1 MEIKSRSCHASRE
14 QSELVTVTTTISD
27 NNNATFC
34 ILSFISFHSSLF
46 VKLFEFGIRTQ
57 FLLGYIFCCKKKG
70 GRGLAS
76 AVNML
81 SVCFCVPNSLSLNS
95 RKFFMK
101 IGTKIIPFWAHFA
114 AFTVTHRQ
122 FLQYG

>member
-57 FLLGYIFCCKKKG
+57 FLLGYIFCCKKRG
-70 GRGLAS
+70 GGGSLLRSICCLC
-76 AVNML
+76 V
-81 SVCFCVPNSLSLNS
+81 SVSLIRCL
-95 RKFFMK
+95 
-101 IGTKIIPFWAHFA
+101 
-114 AFTVTHRQ
+114 
-122 FLQYG
+122 